1 MMENQAELINFDQ
14 LFDKIQQFFKVFD
27 ALVKSHNQVKSEL
40 EQLKANPYKEEYLK
54 RISELEKEIMYL
66 KKTNKTLKET
76 ENLIKNKVERL
87 AVKLEDI
94 DF

>member
-1 MMENQAELINFDQ
+1 MENQLEVINFDQ
-14 LFDKIQQFFKVFD
+14 IFNKIQQFFEVFD
-27 ALVKSHNQVKSEL
+27 ALVKFNNQLRAEL
-40 EQLKANPYKEEYLK
+40 EQLKANPHKEEYLK